1 MEGIFMSRIDQRT
14 YQLCQDCLCGRL
26 TIQEL
31 SELLPKSYRQTQRI
45 LKKVDKLGMAGI
57 KHGNCLKIP
66 HNKTSELIE
75 ADIKSLLKND
85 YYDFNLT
92 HFREMIGEKEGIVV
106 GKNVIHRI
114 ASKNGL
120 VKRPR
125 RRVNAK
131 KHKPRARMPQQ
142 GMLIQFDGSVE
153 VWFNNI
159 VCDLIGG
166 IDDATGE
173 IVGLEFFH
181 GETSLH
187 CMKVMKDITLKY
199 GVPDAFYLDGAGY
212 FGKVDRDTE
221 TQIGRALE
229 ELGCRALIASSSQAK
244 GRIERLWGTLQD
256 RLIAE
261 LRFYQIKTLE
271 EANTF
276 LKEIYIPKFNRQF
289 AVPAREKESK
299 FREVSGRDLDLVFCK
314 KERRKIGQAE
324 NFSYGGETYVL
335 QEENKFK
342 YRTVNINTHLDGR
355 ISYDILGRPVR
366 AIKASENVNNISPI
380 GGARAA

>member
-1 MEGIFMSRIDQRT
+1 MEGIFMSRVDQRA

-31 SELLPKSYRQTQRI
+31 SVLLPKSYRQTQRI
-45 LKKVDKLGMAGI
+45 LKKVDKMGMAGI
-57 KHGNCLKIP
+57 KHGNSGKTP
-66 HNKTSELIE
+66 HNKTTALLE

-85 YYDFNLT
+85 YNDFNLT
-92 HFREMIGEKEGIVV
+92 HFKEMIEEKEGIIV

-125 RRVNAK
+125 RRVGTK
-131 KHKPRARMPQQ
+131 KHKPRARMPHQ

-153 VWFNNI
+153 AWFNNI
-159 VCDLIGG
+159 ICDLIGG

-199 GVPDAFYLDGAGY
+199 GVPNAYYLDGAGY

-229 ELGCRALIASSSQAK
+229 ELGCRPLIASSSQAK

-261 LRFYQIKTLE
+261 LRFYQIKTIE
-271 EANTF
+271 EANKF
-276 LKEIYIPKFNRQF
+276 LKEDFIPRFNSQF
-289 AVPAREKESK
+289 SVPAREKESK
-299 FREVSGRDLDLVFCK
+299 FKKVLDRDLDLIFCK

-355 ISYDILGRPVR
+355 ISYDILGRPVK
-366 AIKASENVNNISPI
+366 AIKSSENIKNIVPMSKVK
-380 GGARAA
+380 AA